1 MGCRP
6 RSLGRAVTEG
16 FGLDWLRL
24 REPHDLRARSR
35 TLARRFAAAVRA
47 RAGTAAAYLVDLGA
61 GSGANFRAL
70 APLIPGDQDWR
81 LIDHDRALLAHQAAE
96 IAQWARGQGYRVT
109 HGSGV
114 VTVATAGAQWRAHSI
129 DFDLAGDLD
138 ALPLA
143 SVHGV
148 TCAALLDL
156 VSEPWLERLADRL
169 GGRPPFLAALTVD
182 GRRTWQ
188 PEHTDDDVI
197 ADAFARHQRGNKGFG
212 AALGAEV
219 SAVLEAM
226 LQRRGYRVT
235 SEIGSWQ
242 LGAGDAALLAALIDG
257 AAEAAAEIVPASV
270 PAIARWRADR
280 HGVLADGTLR
290 LSVGHVDILAVPDES
305 PDPQS

>member
-1 MGCRP
+1 MT
-6 RSLGRAVTEG
+6 AG

-35 TLARRFAAAVRA
+35 TLARRFGAAVRA
-47 RAGTAAAYLVDLGA
+47 RAGTTVASLVDLGA

-114 VTVATAGAQWRAHSI
+114 VTVSVGVSQWRARSI
-129 DFDLAGDLD
+129 DLDLARDLD

-143 SVHGV
+143 SVHGM

-156 VSEPWLERLADRL
+156 VSKPWLERLADRL
-169 GGRPPFLAALTVD
+169 GGRTPFLAALTVD

-188 PEHTDDDVI
+188 PDHADDDVI
-197 ADAFARHQRGNKGFG
+197 ADAFARHQRGDKGFG

-219 SAVLEAM
+219 SAALEAM

-235 SEIGSWQ
+235 SELGSWQ
-242 LGAGDAALLAALIDG
+242 IGAGDAALLAALIDD
-257 AAEAAAEIVPASV
+257 AAEAAGEIAPASAH
-270 PAIARWRADR
+270 AIGRWRADR
-280 HGVLADGTLR
+280 LAALADGTLS

-305 PDPQS
+305 PDLQG